1 MKLYIIKTMKSDAK
15 FEEKLIYCF
24 KNDKNLVNLTRALES
39 FKNLQSYRS
48 LLWKVYHVWPK
59 KIQRRHD
66 NEGVMQNLKKNWLM
80 VWKMTWGIRQ
90 IFTRAFDFHKIL
102 TLMGS
107 CNPKY
112 KMCELKVYREV
123 MCHNNEIWSKIWR
136 RIDLLF

>member
-1 MKLYIIKTMKSDAK
+1 MKLYFIKTMKSDPK

-24 KNDKNLVNLTRALES
+24 KNDKSLVNLTRALES

-48 LLWKVYHVWPK
+48 LLWKVHNVWPK

-66 NEGVMQNLKKNWLM
+66 NEGVMQSLKKNWLM
-80 VWKMTWGIRQ
+80 VWKMTWGIWH
-90 IFTRAFDFHKIL
+90 IFTRAFDFLKIL

-123 MCHNNEIWSKIWR
+123 MCHNNETWSKISR